1 MADTV
6 IDATC
11 TEHSSEKGKWRFT
24 IKKTY
29 PLFTANIKH
38 TTAMKIPT
46 AYFLDDEP
54 MAGPQRRL
62 RLCIMKQYARML
74 ELLKAKNS
82 RGECWA
88 HDFMSDD
95 YTHVNYENLGEALE
109 SNTFVNLDEAVPMM
123 IELLE
128 AFEPDFSFEEYDIR
142 DCMYVRKYERSERK
156 CAEMVA
162 ERDSI
167 LADLSRCK
175 AQMKNIV

>member
-1 MADTV
+1 V
-6 IDATC
+6 C
-11 TEHSSEKGKWRFT
+11 TDPYHM
-24 IKKTY
+24 KT
-29 PLFTANIKH
+29 
-38 TTAMKIPT
+38 PT

-74 ELLKAKNS
+74 ELLKAKNP

-88 HDFMSDD
+88 HDFMGDD

-109 SNTFVNLDEAVPMM
+109 NNTFVNLDETIPMM
-123 IELLE
+123 TELLE
-128 AFEPDFSFEEYDIR
+128 AFEPDFGFEEYDIR
-142 DCMYVRKYERSERK
+142 DRMYVRKYERSARR

-167 LADLSRCK
+167 LMDLSWCK
-175 AQMKNIV
+175 VQMNCIVSQ